1 MSTGEFR
8 HLGDDPVYEGY
19 IWDVVVGRFVD
30 PDQQSF
36 SRDIVRSPGAVAVVA
51 VDDQDRVV
59 LLHHYRPSVDR
70 SVIEIPAGMRDIA
83 GEDPL
88 ATAQRELREEVGLE
102 ADEWN
107 LLHVFLPAP
116 GMTDST
122 VHVYSARR
130 LHEVS
135 REVHGPEE
143 EHMQVARVPLAEA
156 LAMIEQGRI
165 EDAKTVIGILLSLRS
180 APD

>member
-1 MSTGEFR
+1 
-8 HLGDDPVYEGY
+8 
-19 IWDVVVGRFVD
+19 
-30 PDQQSF
+30 
-36 SRDIVRSPGAVAVVA
+36 VA
-51 VDDQDRVV
+51 VDDLDRVV

-143 EHMQVARVPLAEA
+143 EHMQVVRVPLAEA
-156 LAMIEQGRI
+156 QAMIEQGRI
-165 EDAKTVIGILLSLRS
+165 EDAKTVIGILLSTRS